1 MKMLWVAVAGLV
13 LGVAAGTGWSAVR
26 TKTEILSARAAEKPK
41 TAPRPGG
48 EGHGATDETAV
59 PPLDAPA
66 ADSSLAGDTAVAEPP
81 DSSGVPAVVLPTD
94 VSAVEDSLGAPGQ
107 ADPAAAMI
115 GVAGVAGEGA
125 RRLGK
130 IFGAMRPAD
139 AAGVLGRMTD
149 AEAAAVLLEMSDR
162 QAAPI
167 VGSLPPDRAAVVG
180 RLVLAGRGG
189 AR

>member
-13 LGVAAGTGWSAVR
+13 LGVGAGTGWSAVR
-26 TKTEILSARAAEKPK
+26 ARDEILSARAAEKPE
-41 TAPRPGG
+41 TPARRGG
-48 EGHGATDETAV
+48 EGHGATEESPAL
-59 PPLDAPA
+59 PPDVPA
-66 ADSSLAGDTAVAEPP
+66 ADSAQAGDTTGAEPTDSSGAVAEVA
-81 DSSGVPAVVLPTD
+81 GTD
-94 VSAVEDSLGAPGQ
+94 ASPVEDSVGAPGQ
-107 ADPAAAMI
+107 ADPAAGMI
-115 GVAGVAGEGA
+115 EVASVAGEGA